1 MLLNKFKDRTILD
14 GSVLE
19 PVEFARK
26 TLVSLCFEQYL
37 RFFFLDIPDDAP
49 PNTPA
54 VLHVPDDVVKEIKAN
69 TPKLVSLLDAL
80 QDKAITFEE
89 SRSAVLKQTALL
101 MGLSPESQEYKSMA
115 AKVSVS
121 EFFQDELL
129 EFHSWVQEMD
139 ETQDSLVPIPFN
151 DWIENYRQWRENL
164 EN

>member
-1 MLLNKFKDRTILD
+1 MTQD
-14 GSVLE
+14 VLTD
-19 PVEFARK
+19 PVEFAKK
-26 TLVSLCFEQYL
+26 TLVALCFEQYL

-54 VLHVPDDVVKEIKAN
+54 VLHVPDSVISKISEN
-69 TPKLVSLLDAL
+69 NPQLLPLLNEL

-89 SRSAVLKQTALL
+89 SRSAVLKQVALL
-101 MGLSPESQEYKSMA
+101 MDLNPESKEYKSMA

-139 ETQDSLVPIPFN
+139 ETQDSLIPIPFN
-151 DWIENYRQWRENL
+151 DWIKNYREWRENL
-164 EN
+164 DI